1 MKYIS
6 LFIAL
11 LLPFVV
17 YAKDLP
23 SVSIV
28 KERLDGAQIT
38 QKINWENYGEG
49 DKQTLENGI
58 VFVTPS
64 IVMLMVPVGGNG
76 ENDTVRSFLTANLLC
91 SSTLLEAIDM
101 SQNETLADSMT
112 AAFNGALKS
121 YEYTSSI
128 MAWGYRF
135 ETKLL
140 PMGPSIIASCSLS

>member
-6 LFIAL
+6 LFIVF
-11 LLPFVV
+11 LLPCVV

-23 SVSIV
+23 SVSVV
-28 KERLDGAQIT
+28 KERLDDAQIT
-38 QKINWENYGEG
+38 QKNNWENYGEG

-64 IVMLMVPVGGNG
+64 NVTLMIPVGGNS
-76 ENDTVRSFLTANLLC
+76 ESEVFRSFLTANLLC
-91 SSTLLEAIDM
+91 SSTLLEAINM
-101 SQNETLADSMT
+101 SQNEVSADSMT
-112 AAFNGALKS
+112 ASFNGALKS
-121 YEYTSSI
+121 YKYTSSI
-128 MAWGYRF
+128 MVLGYRF